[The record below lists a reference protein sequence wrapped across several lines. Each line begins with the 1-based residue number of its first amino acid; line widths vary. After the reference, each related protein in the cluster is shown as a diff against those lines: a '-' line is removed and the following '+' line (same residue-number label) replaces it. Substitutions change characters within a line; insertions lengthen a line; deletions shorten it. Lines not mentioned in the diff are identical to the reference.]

1 MTNETYVF
9 VLLDEK
15 REPMKQL
22 EVFAINK
29 EKAWEAVMEIAKRT
43 DGCQA
48 VVSIRN
54 DRRNEA

>member
-15 REPMKQL
+15 REPMMQL
-22 EVFAINK
+22 EVFADSK
-29 EKAWEAVMEIAKRT
+29 ENAWKAVMEIAKRT

-48 VVSIRN
+48 VVSVRN
-54 DRRNEA
+54 DGRNEA